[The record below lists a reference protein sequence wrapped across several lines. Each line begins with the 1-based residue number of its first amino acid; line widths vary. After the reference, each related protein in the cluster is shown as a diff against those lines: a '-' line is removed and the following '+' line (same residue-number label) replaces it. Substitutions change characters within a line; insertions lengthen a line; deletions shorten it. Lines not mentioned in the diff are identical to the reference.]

1 MSNKSAY
8 NYIDQLTQKLSIRI
22 GTSAVTPVIEN
33 LKKLANLD
41 VSISSIDKV
50 VTKILN
56 EPKFRT
62 LFIKDMKSAINR
74 LATNT
79 PDIEAAARQLKG

>member
-1 MSNKSAY
+1 MPNRRAHDH
-8 NYIDQLTQKLSIRI
+8 IGQLTQKLSIRI